1 MISPA
6 IIPISSV
13 KKIPPII
20 KQTIK
25 EMGNVMPNLSL
36 RSSELKIVNIAKYN
50 KKNVRVAII
59 VLIISGLTVSC
70 LALK

>member
-13 KKIPPII
+13 KIPPII

-36 RSSELKIVNIAKYN
+36 RSSELKIVNTAKYN
-50 KKNVRVAII
+50 KKK
-59 VLIISGLTVSC
+59 
-70 LALK
+70 LKLR

>member
-1 MISPA
+1 
-6 IIPISSV
+6 
-13 KKIPPII
+13 
-20 KQTIK
+20 
-25 EMGNVMPNLSL
+25 MGNVMPNLSL

>member
-36 RSSELKIVNIAKYN
+36 RSSELKIVNTAKYN
-50 KKNVRVAII
+50 KKKVKVAII
-59 VLIISGLTVSC
+59 VLILTD
-70 LALK
+70 LLYHDWH

>member
-36 RSSELKIVNIAKYN
+36 RSSEL
-50 KKNVRVAII
+50 II
-59 VLIISGLTVSC
+59 CDSI
-70 LALK
+70 K

>member
-36 RSSELKIVNIAKYN
+36 RSSELKIVNTAKYN
-50 KKNVRVAII
+50 KKK
-59 VLIISGLTVSC
+59 
-70 LALK
+70 LKLR

>member
-1 MISPA
+1 MISPNN
-6 IIPISSV
+6 SNLKR

-36 RSSELKIVNIAKYN
+36 RSSELKIVNTAKYN
-50 KKNVRVAII
+50 KKK
-59 VLIISGLTVSC
+59 
-70 LALK
+70 LKLR